1 MASLHL
7 WFEGPDTELLHS
19 HCCRACAVLL
29 KPVHDGAIMSSASAV
44 CSCIL
49 WFAAVTTI
57 TCASLIACHIYTVCG
72 LPCTQPTKCLFSVHV
87 SWLLCT
93 CKSAGQLRTQS
104 VAGLCRSLQGTDLFY
119 SQPVLL
125 DTAELDG
132 KQGCGFVWTSCDGLS
147 ACATLGVAAYM
158 PLVAVEVHTAVGASV
173 AAELEA
179 TSHKTTQHSGVA
191 VGSL

>member
-1 MASLHL
+1 MDCWSVASLHL

-57 TCASLIACHIYTVCG
+57 TCASLIACHIYTLCG

-104 VAGLCRSLQGTDLFY
+104 
-119 SQPVLL
+119 LL
-125 DTAELDG
+125 
-132 KQGCGFVWTSCDGLS
+132 V
-147 ACATLGVAAYM
+147 
-158 PLVAVEVHTAVGASV
+158 SV
-173 AAELEA
+173 AAC
-179 TSHKTTQHSGVA
+179 KGPIFFIHSQYCWILPSWMESKGVDLCGPPA
-191 VGSL
+191 MG